1 MKKTVSLLLALV
13 MVFAFAG
20 CQGKQDEPGDYMAL
34 CERYG
39 VSYGENQSEQSLPL
53 TVKYVSSGGP
63 AELQL
68 SVYLDEPNGEGLWQP
83 VWYQTE
89 TVDISES
96 VTFQIPAGKAY
107 RLMAEAMTGSNGN
120 VQLDITTDPE
130 KAVAGE
136 KEYDSV
142 LYDQGLEISALMS
155 EMASNPDYLRTLTGS
170 QEVLNVLSGAA
181 AADPRAPKAVYEI
194 VVSEDALMELLGVS
208 STEGMSEALKD
219 NLIARSYAAVGPQ
232 INAVGGVNNLAASS
246 MCTVGLSFVDPG
258 FSGNALY
265 LYAYEDGAPVLV
277 SFSANQDHVVSA
289 SGCFILGDSI
299 QAESKEEI
307 RGYFAQFG
315 TEVKEIQK

>member
-1 MKKTVSLLLALV
+1 MKKAGSLLFALALV
-13 MVFAFAG
+13 FVFSG
-20 CQGKQDEPGDYMAL
+20 CQKNEEKPGDYMAL

-39 VSYGENQSEQSLPL
+39 VSYGENESEQPLPL

-68 SVYLDEPNGEGLWQP
+68 SVYLDEPNGEGLLQP

-89 TVDISES
+89 TVGISES
-96 VTFQIPAGKAY
+96 VTFRIPAGKSY
-107 RLMAEAMTGSNGN
+107 RLMAETITGSNGN
-120 VQLDITTDPE
+120 VQLEITTDPA
-130 KAVAGE
+130 KAAAGE
-136 KEYDSV
+136 KEHDSV

-170 QEVLNVLSGAA
+170 PEVLNVLSGAA

-194 VVSEDALMELLGVS
+194 VVPENALMELLGVS
-208 STEGMSEALKD
+208 GTEGMSEALKD
-219 NLIARSYAAVGPQ
+219 NLIARSYGAVGPQ
-232 INAVGGVNNLAASS
+232 VNAMGGVNNLAASS

-265 LYAYEDGAPVLV
+265 LYAYEDAAPVLV
-277 SFSANQDHVVSA
+277 SFSADQDHVVSA

-307 RGYFAQFG
+307 LNYFAQFG
-315 TEVKEIQK
+315 TEVREIQK